1 MARVS
6 EWIAEDT
13 AALRKKGL
21 LRELEPLVEATG
33 PQVLVGG
40 RLLHNFSSNDYLGL
54 AAHPRVI
61 AAAKQCVDVFGV
73 GTGASRLVTG
83 DTVVHHSL
91 ETALAA
97 LKGMPSVT
105 LFNSGYAANCGAIG
119 ALVGE
124 GDLVLSDA
132 LNHASLIDACRLSR
146 ADVRVYRH
154 ADASH
159 AAWILQKAR
168 GHRRKL
174 LVTDSVFS
182 MDGDCAPLA
191 ALRLAC
197 DAASA
202 GLYVDEAHGTGVL
215 GATGAGLC
223 EQLGVKADIVMGT
236 LSKALGSAG
245 AFVAGPN
252 DLQSVLIS
260 KARSLIFSTAFPAA
274 LAAAALEALTVMA
287 EEPQRRVRLH
297 QHMLLLSERLSAV
310 GFEGLGQSPIFSL
323 ILGEPAKALAAS
335 AMLREAGFLVKAIR
349 PPTVPSHS
357 SRLRVTLSAAHSE
370 AQVQFLAESLQ
381 RLLGGAVSTGHTTLQ
396 VAADEAKMKRD
407 ELSRLDQAH
416 VWHPFTQMQVWDSD
430 GPLMIERSEGNWLID
445 VNGKAYLDGISS
457 LWTTV
462 HGHRHV
468 TINNAIVRQLNQV
481 AHSTLLGQ
489 ASPPSV
495 ALAER
500 LVRIAPPGLTHVFYS
515 DSGSTAVEIA
525 VKMAYQYWQL
535 TGHPRKQR
543 FVALA
548 EAYHGDTIGSVSV
561 GGMELFH
568 ERFRQLLFPVERI
581 PTPHTYRWQ
590 GHDALGE
597 SIEALE
603 SVLSQGA
610 DSIAGLIIEPLVQG
624 AAGMLMQP
632 KGYLKAVETLCRRY
646 QVLLIA
652 DEVATGFGRTGKM
665 FAVEHE
671 GVTPDLMCMAKGLS
685 GGYLPLAATMAS
697 ESVYQAFL
705 GRFDELKTFFHGHTY
720 TGNPLA
726 CAAALANLQV
736 FEQEKTLRHVERLSA
751 YLSDRLKVL
760 AGLPNVGDIR
770 QCGLMIGIE
779 LVRDKVSKTPYAFEK
794 RIGFAVCQAARKHQV
809 LLRPLGNVVVLMP
822 PLSLSIEEADVL
834 IDAVK
839 MAIGEVTCHVV

>member
-1 MARVS
+1 MSLVS

-13 AALRKKGL
+13 ASLQKRGL
-21 LRELEPLVEATG
+21 LRELEPLLSATG
-33 PQVLVGG
+33 PQVLIGG
-40 RLLHNFSSNDYLGL
+40 RSLLNFSSNDYLGL

-61 AAAKQCVDVFGV
+61 AAAKKCADVFGV

-91 ETALAA
+91 ETALAN
-97 LKGMPSVT
+97 LKGMPSAT

-132 LNHASLIDACRLSR
+132 LNHASLIDACRLSK
-146 ADVRVYRH
+146 ADVRVFRH
-154 ADASH
+154 GDASH
-159 AAWILQKAR
+159 AAWILERAR

-182 MDGDCAPLA
+182 MDGDCAPLV
-191 ALRLAC
+191 ALRQVC
-197 DAASA
+197 DALSA
-202 GLYVDEAHGTGVL
+202 ALYVDEAHGTGVL

-223 EQLGVKADIVMGT
+223 EALGVESDIVMGT
-236 LSKALGSAG
+236 LSKALGSSG
-245 AFVAGPN
+245 AFVAGPKA
-252 DLQSVLIS
+252 LQTLLIS

-287 EEPQRRVRLH
+287 EEPQRRAQLH
-297 QHMLLLSERLSAV
+297 QHMLLLSTRLKAL
-310 GFEGLGQSPIFSL
+310 GFEVSGQSPILSL
-323 ILGEPAKALAAS
+323 ILGEPAKAVEAS
-335 AMLREAGFLVKAIR
+335 AALREAGFLVKAIR
-349 PPTVPSHS
+349 PPTVPQNS

-370 AQVQFLAESLQ
+370 AQVQALAQALERVLVG
-381 RLLGGAVSTGHTTLQ
+381 RGAMKNMASDT
-396 VAADEAKMKRD
+396 AADETVKRRD
-407 ELSRLDQAH
+407 ELLRVDQAH
-416 VWHPFTQMQVWDSD
+416 VWHPFTQMQVWNGDD
-430 GPLMIERSEGNWLID
+430 PLVIERSEGNWLFD
-445 VNGKAYLDGISS
+445 VNGEAYLDAISS

-468 TINNAIVRQLNQV
+468 TINNAIVDQLNRV

-489 ASPPSV
+489 ASPPSI
-495 ALAER
+495 ALAEQ
-500 LVRIAPPGLTHVFYS
+500 LVRIAPRGLNHVFYS

-535 TGHPRKQR
+535 KGYVRKQR

-561 GGMELFH
+561 GGMDLFH
-568 ERFRQLLFPVERI
+568 ERFRHLLFPVERI
-581 PTPHTYRWQ
+581 PTPHAYRWQ
-590 GHDALGE
+590 GHDVLKE
-597 SIEALE
+597 SIKALE
-603 SVLSQGA
+603 TVLTQGA
-610 DSIAGLIIEPLVQG
+610 DSIAGLIVEPLVQG

-632 KGYLKAVETLCRRY
+632 KGYLKAVEALCRKHD
-646 QVLLIA
+646 VLLIC

-671 GVTPDLMCMAKGLS
+671 GVTPDLLCMAKGLS
-685 GGYLPLAATMAS
+685 GGYLPLAATLAS
-697 ESVYQAFL
+697 QSVYQAFL
-705 GRFDELKTFFHGHTY
+705 GRFEELKTFFHGHTY

-736 FEQEKTLRHVERLSA
+736 FERENTLQHVERLSVH
-751 YLSDRLKVL
+751 LSNGLKAFSAL
-760 AGLPNVGDIR
+760 SSVGDIR

-779 LVRDKVSKTPYAFEK
+779 LVQDKASKTPYPFEK
-794 RIGFAVCQAARKHQV
+794 RVGFAVCQAARKHRV
-809 LLRPLGNVVVLMP
+809 LLRPLGNVLVLMP
-822 PLSLSIEEADVL
+822 PLSLSIKEADLL

-839 MAIGEVTCHVV
+839 SAIVEVTCG